1 MQWYTAQ
8 YENPEKKPLGQK
20 TWEKKN
26 LLDRMQ
32 CIGHRGLELSIPNCL
47 TKVKISMKVWIH
59 INYSLTKISHIFLI

>member
-8 YENPEKKPLGQK
+8 YENPEKKTIGTKNLG
-20 TWEKKN
+20 KKN

-47 TKVKISMKVWIH
+47 TKVKISMNVWIH